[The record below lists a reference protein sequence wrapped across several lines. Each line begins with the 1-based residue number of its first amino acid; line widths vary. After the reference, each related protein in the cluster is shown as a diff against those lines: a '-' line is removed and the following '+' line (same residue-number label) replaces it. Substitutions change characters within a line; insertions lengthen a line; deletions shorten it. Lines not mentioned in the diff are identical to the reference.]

1 MSSDRRQMRLDVI
14 TEDERTQS
22 FVQRILVR
30 LGFDKR
36 RLTPHVKPRFGLG
49 AGEAW
54 VRARYVERVRACRSR
69 MAYQY
74 IGVVAVID
82 GDRFGLRDRLATLD
96 EALRDDEL
104 SARAS
109 DEPIAVL
116 VPSWSIETWLLALL
130 GEPVDEAEARK
141 HEFEKRLR
149 ARRERE
155 LIREAAEA
163 WESRP
168 VALPALHAARAEL
181 ERLGR

>member
-1 MSSDRRQMRLDVI
+1 MNRDRRTMRLDVI
-14 TEDERTQS
+14 CEDKRTETFMR
-22 FVQRILVR
+22 RLLAR
-30 LGFDKR
+30 LGFALH
-36 RLTPHVKPRFGLG
+36 RLTYLTKPKLASG

-54 VRARYVERVRACRSR
+54 VRHRYIERVRLCRSKVV
-69 MAYQY
+69 YQHV
-74 IGVVAVID
+74 GVIAVVD
-82 GDRFGLRDRLATLD
+82 GDRFGLDGRLSTLD
-96 EALRDDEL
+96 EALRQATL
-104 SARAS
+104 APRTPA
-109 DEPIAVL
+109 EPIAVL